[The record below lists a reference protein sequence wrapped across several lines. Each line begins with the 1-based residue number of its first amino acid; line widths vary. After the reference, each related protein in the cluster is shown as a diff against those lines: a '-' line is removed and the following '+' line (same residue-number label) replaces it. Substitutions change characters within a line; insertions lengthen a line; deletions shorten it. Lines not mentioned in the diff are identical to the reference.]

1 MSVKQKIWSTKS
13 VEEAR
18 ESIMNGFIPSRKD
31 SPFHENKIGIRK
43 SGATFEMTE
52 EEIDHYIKC
61 YEDIFYFAENFCWVK
76 GDDGKQDIIKLR
88 NYQYDILEM
97 FDQNRFSILMSS
109 RQSGKTISTSIF
121 LLHYMIFNNNKNIL
135 IAANKWDTIYEIV
148 DKIKEIYSNL
158 PYFLQKGVTV
168 WNQKS
173 FAFENKCRIR
183 TATVTPSAGVGQSV
197 DLLYV
202 DEAAIPEDKILRKFY
217 LSIYPT
223 VSAIENSKIILTSTP
238 RGFNL
243 FHQLL
248 TDAERPEG
256 DPEKNNYKAMRVYWY
271 AVPSRFC
278 TYVRLN
284 PDRLHDLE
292 LNPEEIGEYF
302 QELYGKKITH
312 ENGKVNGS
320 EFYYNTELRK
330 WVINAYNNDFCREED
345 IYNLEYKG
353 FKIKEFA
360 DITTWKKEAIKGIGG
375 EDQFNQEFGLQ
386 FVTSNRSLLDEKLV
400 DDLQRGIKPFINY
413 DIDLF
418 NQKLRFN
425 WTDLKFIQ
433 DLSIFNP
440 NQRKNY
446 QIILS
451 LDISEGLGND
461 YTVINIF
468 KISPKSDEHIDNHI
482 ESFNKVSDFF
492 MLEQIGMYRSNLLS
506 VNQLAD
512 LLYLISFEFFNPD
525 NVKIVLELNY
535 GGPEL
540 LAYLPSVFNGK
551 NNYGSSIFFKYR
563 HRADAEEERIG
574 LKVTSAKNMM
584 VKDYQEAMQ
593 RRDIT
598 IYQED
603 NVRELTTFIKHETNA
618 GNVQYKSDSSND
630 DTVMTIVNMATIFK
644 KTYYHSMVDLVF
656 RSCPKEFQDKVNSH
670 LKNMDYSVGTDYSTF
685 TSVSR
690 RMVRQTKNNPGL
702 FGI

>member
-1 MSVKQKIWSTKS
+1 MSVKQMIWSTER
-13 VEEAR
+13 VEEAK
-18 ESIMNGFIPSRKD
+18 EKILNGFIPPKKD
-31 SPFHENKIGIRK
+31 SPYHENKIGLRK
-43 SGATFEMTE
+43 ENVIFEMSNL
-52 EEIDHYIKC
+52 EIDEYIKC
-61 YEDIFYFAENFCWVK
+61 YEDVMYFAENYCFVK
-76 GDDGKQDIIKLR
+76 SEDGKHKIIKLR
-88 NYQYDILEM
+88 PYQKSILKMYKE
-97 FDQNRFSILMSS
+97 NRFSILMAA
-109 RQSGKTISTSIF
+109 RQSGKTVSSAIYI
-121 LLHYMIFNNNKNIL
+121 LHYLLFNNQKNVL
-135 IAANKWDTIYEIV
+135 ITANKWDTNYDIV
-148 DKIKEIYSNL
+148 SKIKEIYSNL
-158 PYFLQKGVTV
+158 PYFLQKGVV
-168 WNQKS
+168 IWNQKNFS
-173 FAFENKCRIR
+173 FDNKSAVR
-183 TATVTPSAGVGQSV
+183 TDIVSKAAGVGANI
-197 DLLYV
+197 DMWYG
-202 DEAAIPEDKILRKFY
+202 DEFAIPEHRILEKFY
-217 LSIYPT
+217 TSVYPT
-223 VSAIENSKIILTSTP
+223 ISSMDNSKIILTSTP
-238 RGFNL
+238 RGLNL

-248 TDAERPEG
+248 TDAERPDG
-256 DPEKNNYKAMRVYWY
+256 DPLKNPFTAMRVYWY

-278 TYVRLN
+278 TYLRLDN
-284 PDRLHDLE
+284 SKLHQYETNKD
-292 LNPEEIGEYF
+292 EIF
-302 QELYGKKITH
+302 SSL
-312 ENGKVNGS
+312 V
-320 EFYYNTELRK
+320 
-330 WVINAYNNDFCREED
+330 D
-345 IYNLEYKG
+345 IYGIKREHDKG
-353 FKIKEFA
+353 ISGCEMLYDSGLGKYVIHIYNDSYITEELIRKEIILDRSILDFGE
-360 DITTWKKEAIKGIGG
+360 ITTWKKEAIKGIGG
-375 EDQFNQEFGLQ
+375 EDAFNQEFGLQ
-386 FVTSNRSLLDEKLV
+386 FVTANRSLLDEKLV
-400 DDLQRGIKPFINY
+400 EELQGGIKPFINY